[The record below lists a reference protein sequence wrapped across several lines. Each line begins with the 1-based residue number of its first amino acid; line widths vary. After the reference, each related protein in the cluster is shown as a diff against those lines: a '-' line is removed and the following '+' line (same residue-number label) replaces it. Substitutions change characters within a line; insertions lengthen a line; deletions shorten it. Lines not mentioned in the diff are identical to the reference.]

1 MALSEKTGLMIAF
14 DGVIVIA
21 VSKRRTVEEIQ
32 KLYDEGYRHFG
43 ENRLD
48 EALEK
53 QPQLPSD
60 IQWHFIGSLQ
70 RKKVAKTIGHFALI
84 HSVDSLELAQ
94 KISSS
99 STDQTRILLQV
110 NTSGEASKHGFTPD
124 ALKTAFTQIVS
135 LPHLQVDG
143 LMTMAPRTDDTQ
155 SIRTCF
161 HTLRLLRDDLQQLS
175 GEPLPHLS
183 MGMTND
189 YPIAV
194 EEGATLLRLG
204 SALFSE

>member
-1 MALSEKTGLMIAF
+1 MIEF
-14 DGVIVIA
+14 EGVTVIA

-32 KLYDEGYRHFG
+32 KFYDEGYRHFG

-53 QPQLPSD
+53 QQKLPSD

-70 RKKVAKTIGHFALI
+70 RKKVSKVIGHFSLI

-99 STDQTRILLQV
+99 SAPQITRILLQV
-110 NTSGEASKHGFTPD
+110 NTSGESSKHGFTPD
-124 ALKTAFTQIVS
+124 TIKTLFTQILS

-143 LMTMAPRTDDTQ
+143 LMTMAPHTGDTQ
-155 SIRTCF
+155 PIRSCF
-161 HTLRLLRDDLQQLS
+161 RALRLLRDQLQQLS

-183 MGMTND
+183 MGMSND